1 MTGKFTNFDRFLYAP
16 GTKMVFNPAL
26 YFIIISFLLILS
38 IRMGMSKISAQK
50 SAISQ
55 LSATYNTLV
64 EKDTVLKASQ
74 YDILNAYSRPA
85 SLALPSKNPSLVEMV
100 QIKNLASAYLL
111 PLDELKISPS
121 DSGSDK
127 SASVKV
133 SFKVAGD
140 INQVISFIKALAGI
154 APATVVEK
162 IEFSSSDNLVL
173 ASVSVSSYWAK
184 IPGKLPNF
192 SDPIE
197 KLAEDDMAALE
208 IMSQLTP
215 PAFSDLVPSGPSA
228 RTNPF
233 D

>member
-1 MTGKFTNFDRFLYAP
+1 MFKFL
-16 GTKMVFNPAL
+16 KE
-26 YFIIISFLLILS
+26 
-38 IRMGMSKISAQK
+38 KISKAVK
-50 SAISQ
+50 SIAEKLEKKEEVVSEEKKEEQNMEAAVQEAIEQ
-55 LSATYNTLV
+55 PV
-64 EKDTVLKASQ
+64 FIEPVVLEQPK
-74 YDILNAYSRPA
+74 PEPTHE
-85 SLALPSKNPSLVEMV
+85 LPKE
-100 QIKNLASAYLL
+100 
-111 PLDELKISPS
+111 E
-121 DSGSDK
+121 
-127 SASVKV
+127 
-133 SFKVAGD
+133 
-140 INQVISFIKALAGI
+140 
-154 APATVVEK
+154 TVVEK

-197 KLAEDDMAALE
+197 KLAEVDMAALE